1 MTIGLRL
8 IAGSLLVLPVFF
20 GLAAPRVAAAGP
32 VTTPL
37 SYEQNED
44 RSAFIA
50 LVRKARQGD
59 AESQW
64 QVGATYAKLNDPI
77 RALPMLRSAAE
88 AGHPQAA
95 TLLGWFHESG
105 RGTEKNLDEARRWYR
120 AGVDRGQ
127 ADAMAALGRLL
138 LKEPGAESRQAT
150 QQLLQRAAERNDPDG
165 QYYLGWMLAQG
176 TEASHDDAK
185 AFAWFSKAAAQGHVG
200 AQLAVATHL
209 LTGRGVAKDRKS
221 ASEWLQRAAEKQ
233 DPVAHYL
240 LGRLNEGDRAAD
252 LERARNS
259 FRIAAAAGHREAQF
273 ALGSL
278 LAKSREVADRKEA
291 AEWLG
296 KAQEAGHKA
305 AANRLGELYR
315 DGVGVLQQHDKAR
328 VIFQRAAEQ
337 GDADAMYNLAAM
349 QDDGLGGL
357 RDTDLALKWYT
368 RAADAGHE
376 RAFEVVE
383 RLLNSSVKTSALGLK
398 GFWQ

>member
-1 MTIGLRL
+1 MRIGWRL
-8 IAGSLLVLPVFF
+8 LWVSLLAVPMIL
-20 GLAAPRVAAAGP
+20 GLAATRVAVAGP
-32 VTTPL
+32 VAASL

-44 RSAFIA
+44 RTAFIA

-59 AESQW
+59 AQAQW
-64 QVGATYAKLNDPI
+64 QVGATYARLDDPA
-77 RALPMLRSAAE
+77 RALPMLRSAAQ

-95 TLLGWFHESG
+95 TLLGWFYENG
-105 RGTEKNLDEARRWYR
+105 RGTAKNMDEARRWYR
-120 AGVDRGQ
+120 AGIDRDQ

-138 LKEPGAESRQAT
+138 LKEPGAESRQAA
-150 QQLLQRAAERNDPDG
+150 QQLLQRAADRNDPDG
-165 QYYLGWMLAQG
+165 QYYLGWMLVQG
-176 TEASHDDAK
+176 TESARGDAE
-185 AFAWFSKAAAQGHVG
+185 AYAWFRKAAAQGHVG

-209 LTGRGVAKDRKS
+209 LTGRGVAKGRK
-221 ASEWLQRAAEKQ
+221 AAGEWLLRAARKQ

-240 LGRLNEGDRAAD
+240 LGRLNDGDRAVD

-273 ALGSL
+273 ALASL
-278 LAKSREVADRKEA
+278 LAKSREAADRKEA
-291 AEWLG
+291 AEWFG

-315 DGVGVLQQHDKAR
+315 DGVGALQQHDKAR

-349 QDDGLGGL
+349 QHDGLGGL

>member
-1 MTIGLRL
+1 MMIGLRFL
-8 IAGSLLVLPVFF
+8 VCSLLVLPVFF
-20 GLAAPRVAAAGP
+20 WLAAPQVAAAGP
-32 VTTPL
+32 VATPL

-44 RSAFIA
+44 RSAFIT

-105 RGTEKNLDEARRWYR
+105 RGTEKNLEEARRWYR

-185 AFAWFSKAAAQGHVG
+185 ALPGSARRRI
-200 AQLAVATHL
+200 
-209 LTGRGVAKDRKS
+209 RGMS
-221 ASEWLQRAAEKQ
+221 AHSWRRR
-233 DPVAHYL
+233 PTY
-240 LGRLNEGDRAAD
+240 
-252 LERARNS
+252 
-259 FRIAAAAGHREAQF
+259 
-273 ALGSL
+273 
-278 LAKSREVADRKEA
+278 
-291 AEWLG
+291 
-296 KAQEAGHKA
+296 
-305 AANRLGELYR
+305 
-315 DGVGVLQQHDKAR
+315 
-328 VIFQRAAEQ
+328 
-337 GDADAMYNLAAM
+337 
-349 QDDGLGGL
+349 
-357 RDTDLALKWYT
+357 
-368 RAADAGHE
+368 
-376 RAFEVVE
+376 
-383 RLLNSSVKTSALGLK
+383 
-398 GFWQ
+398 